1 MRHRHIQDVA
11 INVMVNVVI
20 FVGWLNLF
28 LLKLVASLLQSVD
41 CFDLLFLDCLGNR
54 LLCFG
59 LLCQAFKDLL
69 NWIDVDRD

>member
-1 MRHRHIQDVA
+1 MRHRYIQDIA

-28 LLKLVASLLQSVD
+28 LLKLVASPFQNVN

-54 LLCFG
+54 LLCFS

-69 NWIDVDRD
+69 YRVDVDRN

>member
-20 FVGWLNLF
+20 FVWWLNLF

-54 LLCFG
+54 FLCFG
-59 LLCQAFKDLL
+59 LLCETFKDLF
-69 NWIDVDRD
+69 NRVDVDRD